1 MHIQINAKM
10 HALQTKSMY
19 LITQDVLIWYH
30 ILCCESKT
38 YNDKVIYEQLKPNK
52 KRIKVKKQT
61 PKKK

>member
-1 MHIQINAKM
+1 
-10 HALQTKSMY
+10 MY

-38 YNDKVIYEQLKPNK
+38 YNGKVIYEQLKPNK

>member
-1 MHIQINAKM
+1 
-10 HALQTKSMY
+10 MY

-38 YNDKVIYEQLKPNK
+38 YNDKVTYEQLKPNK